1 MSLRSALGLAEP
13 GTEEETQ
20 PGLPIL
26 SLCWDPL
33 FNFLIRFFKPLRPM
47 KAWTALHYLEA
58 ETSTNYK
65 LVFETE
71 VEAGFEGILDM
82 ITLYSDRPAATQWRL
97 EIVGLEQF
105 KDKKTFVALTL
116 SYNGLTIRAGQV
128 IKLMVKTDGVAT
140 NITGG
145 LSGQLRF
152 LGK

>member
-1 MSLRSALGLAEP
+1 MSLRSSLGLAEP
-13 GTEEETQ
+13 ETLEETQ

-33 FNFLIRFFKPLRPM
+33 FAFLNRLFKPKAA
-47 KAWTALHYLEA
+47 KAWTVLNHLEA

-65 LVFETE
+65 LVFAAQ
-71 VEAGFEGILDM
+71 VEAGFEGSLDM

-97 EIVGLEQF
+97 EIAGQEQF
-105 KDKKTFVALTL
+105 TDKKTFVALTL
-116 SYNGLTIRAGQV
+116 SYSGLTIHTEQQ

-152 LGK
+152 LGR

>member
-1 MSLRSALGLAEP
+1 MSLFSDLGLAEP

-33 FNFLIRFFKPLRPM
+33 FAFLTRFFKPKVA
-47 KAWTALHYLEA
+47 KAWTVLHHLEA

-65 LVFETE
+65 LVFKAE
-71 VEAGFEGILDM
+71 VEAGFEGALDM

-97 EIVGLEQF
+97 EIVSQEQF
-105 KDKKTFVALTL
+105 VDKKTFVALTL
-116 SYNGLTIRAGQV
+116 SYNGLTIRANQV

-140 NITGG
+140 NISGG
-145 LSGQLRF
+145 LSGQLRY
-152 LGK
+152 LGG